1 MSKEKSG
8 LKYDSFYRKIFS
20 QRNNLEDLLRNALPK
35 QYADKIDMSS
45 IKLLKESFV
54 DDKLRNTYSDMLIDV
69 KIANKDAKFYILIE
83 HKANYNKFTLLQ
95 MLKYLVRIWDEELR
109 NDASSLTPII
119 PMLVYQGK
127 SKWDSDR
134 KLTMCFNRD
143 VINATDKDFAK
154 FIPNFEY
161 VLFDLNQI
169 SDNQMKGNVEYMISV
184 ILMKYA
190 HKNMFAGMKR
200 ALPMLEA
207 IVKNKGLDDNLRDFI
222 ASIIEY
228 INRSE
233 SIKPDDIDNII
244 NSIQSNELKEEFM
257 TLEKQLELRG
267 EKRGRKIGEERGRK
281 IGEERGRKIGETQ
294 IITLL
299 ESGKYSLEQIK
310 GMTIEERDKAYK
322 NL

>member
-1 MSKEKSG
+1 
-8 LKYDSFYRKIFS
+8 
-20 QRNNLEDLLRNALPK
+20 
-35 QYADKIDMSS
+35 
-45 IKLLKESFV
+45 
-54 DDKLRNTYSDMLIDV
+54 
-69 KIANKDAKFYILIE
+69 
-83 HKANYNKFTLLQ
+83 
-95 MLKYLVRIWDEELR
+95 
-109 NDASSLTPII
+109 
-119 PMLVYQGK
+119 MLVYQGK

-134 KLTMCFNRD
+134 KLTMCFNKD

-154 FIPNFEY
+154 FIPNFDY

-169 SDNQMKGNVEYMISV
+169 SDNQMKGNVEYMISL

-190 HKNMFAGMKR
+190 HKNMFEGMKR

-257 TLEKQLELRG
+257 TLEKQLE
-267 EKRGRKIGEERGRK
+267 KRGEERGRK
-281 IGEERGRKIGETQ
+281 EGKKEGRKEGETQ

-299 ESGKYSLEQIK
+299 ESGKYTLEQVK
-310 GMTIEERDKAYK
+310 KMSVEERDKAYK